1 MRSLRDWVRLGVLC
15 LFAASASM
23 ASSAQGQTYPAGP
36 VKFITPMP
44 AGGGTDPA
52 MRIVINELGRM
63 WGQQTVLVNQPGAG
77 GAIAARAAAAAAPDG
92 HTLYLPIAS
101 TFTTLSATQPNLP
114 FSFDDFVPIG
124 FAGEVPFGIAVS
136 PGLAASSLPELVAL
150 SKRQPGGLN
159 VAVALRGGTTHL
171 ATELFRVRSGAD
183 LTVVFYPGAA
193 QAMSD
198 VISGR
203 VSVLIDGSAI
213 TAPQLKLL
221 ATTSTTRLASRPEIA
236 TVSETLPGFAA
247 SGWFVL
253 VAPPGTPAAIANKA
267 SDDLRVALAQP
278 DVKEKLAALAVSTR
292 SMSPQE
298 LQSFIRSEQKLWAP
312 VIKQIGLATQ

>member
-1 MRSLRDWVRLGVLC
+1 
-15 LFAASASM
+15 
-23 ASSAQGQTYPAGP
+23 
-36 VKFITPMP
+36 
-44 AGGGTDPA
+44 
-52 MRIVINELGRM
+52 M

-92 HTLYLPIAS
+92 HTLFLPIAS

-114 FSFDDFVPIG
+114 VSFDDFVPIG

-136 PGLAASSLPELVAL
+136 PGLAVSSLPELVAL

-159 VAVALRGGTTHL
+159 VAVALRGGMTSFGHGI
-171 ATELFRVRSGAD
+171 VSGPLRYD

-253 VAPPGTPAAIANKA
+253 VAPPGTPAAIAKV

-278 DVKEKLAALAVSTR
+278 EVKEKLAASPSRADRCRRR
-292 SMSPQE
+292 SFTASSAASRNCGP
-298 LQSFIRSEQKLWAP
+298 R
-312 VIKQIGLATQ
+312 